1 MTRPDLSYDINA
13 VSSLVSRANLK
24 TVKDLNRIVSK
35 AKESRNII
43 RFVKMGDIRSLSLK
57 VYADASFGNQEEGT
71 RSTGGRVI
79 LLENESGGIVNIA
92 SWKTKKISRV
102 CRSVKGAETRAMED
116 ALDEAVH
123 LARLIQEIY
132 TGKIDLRNPGQL
144 PVVAVTDCKSLWE
157 SIHNT
162 RQCEEKLLRN
172 SIAGLKDLISLG
184 MVKDVKWVS
193 TDKMLADC
201 MTKKGKKADWLMKVS
216 SENILAI

>member
-1 MTRPDLSYDINA
+1 M
-13 VSSLVSRANLK
+13 
-24 TVKDLNRIVSK
+24 
-35 AKESRNII
+35 
-43 RFVKMGDIRSLSLK
+43 
-57 VYADASFGNQEEGT
+57 
-71 RSTGGRVI
+71 
-79 LLENESGGIVNIA
+79 
-92 SWKTKKISRV
+92 
-102 CRSVKGAETRAMED
+102 CRSVEGAETRAMED